1 LTLIEPITFIVLLH
15 ITAKIPPQLP
25 FQPDSGV
32 TVPLTGQSVYCGT
45 RWIWAWLLPPLA

>member
-1 LTLIEPITFIVLLH
+1 MFIVPLH

-25 FQPDSGV
+25 FHADNGV
-32 TVPLTGQSVYCGT
+32 TVPLTGQLVYCGT

>member
-1 LTLIEPITFIVLLH
+1 MFIVLLH
-15 ITAKIPPQLP
+15 ITAKIPPQVP
-25 FQPDSGV
+25 FQLANGV